1 MDGEHSSISPGRLR
15 IAVAS
20 SGLGHITRGVEAWAE
35 DLAAALLRVG
45 QDVTLYQGPGRGSGN
60 TRPPWRVALP
70 CGRRIDPGVQRW
82 VRRLRRFGSWRYG
95 LGSAYEVEQTTFAF
109 HLWRRIRK
117 DFDILHVQDPW
128 IAHWLSVLHKAGL
141 SKPRV
146 ILAPGTGEPLE
157 SLRNYPVLQHL
168 APCYATEYEGY
179 KTPSQKVFAIPNFVD
194 AARFCPGDRREAR
207 RSWDLPEHDLLVL
220 CAAAINAR
228 YKRIDC
234 LIGEFAQ
241 FAESASRPV
250 YLVIAGARES
260 ETDGIIRVGRE
271 RLGERVRFL
280 ENVPRERMPSL
291 YQAADIFALPALTEV
306 FGIVILEALASG
318 LPVASNRTPVLEWIV
333 GPAGCLTDISTEGAL
348 AAQLQWIGCP
358 GRRHQLSQ
366 AARVQALERFSEQA
380 VIPQIVKMYEEVAGW
395 SA

>member
-1 MDGEHSSISPGRLR
+1 MDVSRNRNRVR

-35 DLAAALLRVG
+35 DLASALLRAG
-45 QDVTLYQGPGRGSGN
+45 QEVTLYQGSGHGSGG
-60 TRPPWRVALP
+60 TSPSWRRTLP
-70 CGRRIDPGVQRW
+70 CGKRTDPGVLRW
-82 VRRLRRFGSWRYG
+82 ARRLRRWGGWRYG
-95 LGSAYEVEQTTFAF
+95 LGSPYEVEQTTFAF

-117 DFDILHVQDPW
+117 EFDILHVQDPW
-128 IAHWLSVLHKAGL
+128 IAYWLEALRRAGL

-157 SLRNYPVLQHL
+157 SLRKYSVLQHL
-168 APCYATEYEGY
+168 APCYAAEYESY
-179 KTPSQKVFAIPNFVD
+179 KTESQKVFVIPNFVD
-194 AARFCPGDRREAR
+194 AARFRPGDRRQAR
-207 RSWDLPEHDLLVL
+207 RSWGLPENDLVVL

-228 YKRIDC
+228 YKRIDS

-241 FAESASRPV
+241 FAESASGSV
-250 YLVIAGARES
+250 HLVIAGAHEA
-260 ETDGIIRVGRE
+260 ETDGIIAMGRA

-280 ENVPRERMPSL
+280 EDVPRERMPSL
-291 YQAADIFALPALTEV
+291 YQAADVFALPALKEV

-333 GPAGCLTDISTEGAL
+333 GPAGCLTDISKKGAL
-348 AAQLQWIGCP
+348 GAQLRWIACP
-358 GRRHQLSQ
+358 ERREDLSR
-366 AARVQALERFSEQA
+366 AARAQALGRFSEQA
-380 VIPQIVKMYEEVAGW
+380 VIPQILKMYEEVAAW